1 MQFICR
7 FIDPKIQI
15 LSVEVGRIDDGQFK
29 PVDSVKDIL
38 YSFAPNVADLVRF
51 DDLVGTQAYIKFSEF
66 DDFFQDLVQDV
77 VIENIES
84 DLPLSFE
91 DIMKYVKLSFY
102 PMMIVIDID
111 ETFFKNENY
120 EESEKEKQS

>member
-15 LSVEVGRIDDGQFK
+15 LSIEVGNVVDGQFK
-29 PVDSVKDIL
+29 SVDSVEETL
-38 YSFAPNVADLVRF
+38 FSHAPNVTDIVRF
-51 DDLVGTQAYIKFSEF
+51 DDIIGTQAFIKFSEF
-66 DDFFQDLVQDV
+66 DDFFQILIQDIIVNNLEPDLP
-77 VIENIES
+77 
-84 DLPLSFE
+84 PLSFE

-111 ETFFKNENY
+111 DIFFKK
-120 EESEKEKQS
+120 EEEDEE